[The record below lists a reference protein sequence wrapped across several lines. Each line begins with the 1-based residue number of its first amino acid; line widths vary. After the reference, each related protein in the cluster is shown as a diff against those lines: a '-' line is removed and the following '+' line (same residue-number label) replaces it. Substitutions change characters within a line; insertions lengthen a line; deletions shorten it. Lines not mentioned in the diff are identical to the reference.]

1 MFFKEKRVDH
11 KWAFNEMVL
20 YKNANAELNKPFFFI
35 SPYAKGQIILR

>member
-20 YKNANAELNKPFFFI
+20 YKNANAELNKPFFL
-35 SPYAKGQIILR
+35 SVLTQKGKSF